1 MTNLRCVS
9 PEGNLAGYS
18 RYRIGDYRVTYQIDD
33 ENKQVIISTI
43 VHRSE
48 AYE

>member
-1 MTNLRCVS
+1 MKSLK
-9 PEGNLAGYS
+9 GNLAGYS
-18 RYRIGDYRVTYQIDD
+18 RYRIGDYRVIYQIDD
-33 ENKQVIISTI
+33 ENKQVIISNI